1 MNSIAFWKSWE
12 KPSRFFFWI
21 LSVTLLLSVL
31 YFWYAY
37 YSNPAPV
44 ITWDQF
50 QQMNTEEVL
59 VRTFSKGIFDFPVF
73 SDNYLIYEIPG
84 GGELQPNINA
94 SFYFLLF
101 SSISILVLLTV
112 VSSLSR
118 FWFIIGM
125 GIFCLFIMTLQIES
139 TMVFGLTNKIP
150 SIVSLLLFC
159 SLAWYFQS
167 IRAGTGFIVRFISFG
182 VLYALLLTS
191 VSYFGKVESPLLHIT
206 VHGFALAVILTTLF
220 ILMIAHEIPVAF
232 INIITQGTRQSKSLQ
247 HFLVIIGFYLINL
260 LLAYGIK
267 IGYFSL
273 NIWVI
278 DFYLLFTVSALLSI
292 WGFRQ
297 REPQYE
303 SIFKADP
310 AGIYFML
317 AMALISFTTIG
328 YFMSTANDTILIVF
342 RDLII
347 YSHLGY
353 GIIFTFYVI
362 SNFGS
367 MLTKNL
373 PVHKVLYKPTS
384 MPYFTFRLMGLIC
397 TFAFLIFDT
406 NWRTPFNQIIASY
419 YNSNGDLY
427 LAEGNIETAEFN
439 YNKSVFFRNQ
449 NHHAHYALAGI
460 QAARLEPR
468 KELDEWKAASES
480 NPPEQTII
488 NLTDAYRRSRKTA
501 EALSV
506 IEKSTVTVNP
516 HAAILNAKGLIY
528 TQLNMADSAMQS
540 FQQARRSGYMKEVAE
555 TNMIAASVR
564 FKIAYPAD
572 SLLHLLGSD
581 KQGPITNALALANL
595 QNNPIDIEFTIG
607 SDTALSA
614 TRAAFIC
621 NYFINQRESVDT
633 TLIDKAIKLARRP
646 VNDFFKEHIMIAS
659 AQAYYTQGM
668 IRKAFEITREVAY
681 SKGSGKYFLLLG
693 NWALE
698 QGNPSIAANYFAIAR
713 EKQHPNALLSEAIA
727 QTEAGNFADAGILWD
742 SLSNSPDSSYRYNAD
757 KIKTLLKSPA
767 SQINSRT
774 DESKYLYCRYR
785 ISTEDSSQF
794 HNVVNSIANEELKVR
809 ALIEY
814 SRKWY
819 LLDEPEI
826 AARYLNKLEGLTP
839 SKESTLAEFNYMNC
853 MLLANS
859 RNWEELKIQINS
871 VSLLKKY
878 YRNELIYWQALLD
891 EKDGKMKEAGNKF
904 MYLGRANMYF
914 EEGVVAASQYIA
926 TDTTIDRINS
936 YSMLVEGLMVK
947 PASVKL
953 LKAYIKESAII
964 GFDDEAAESLEKLK
978 TLIPRASFNRYVKEN
993 PDFFDIE

>member
-1 MNSIAFWKSWE
+1 MNSIAFWKSWDNHY
-12 KPSRFFFWI
+12 RYFFLI
-21 LSVTLLLSVL
+21 LSITLLLSVV

-50 QQMNTEEVL
+50 QQMKTEEVV

-73 SDNYLIYEIPG
+73 SDNYLIYEVLG
-84 GGELQPNINA
+84 GSELQPNTNA
-94 SFYFLLF
+94 SYFFLLL
-101 SSISILVLLTV
+101 SSVSILVLLTV

-139 TMVFGLTNKIP
+139 TQVFGLTGKIP

-159 SLAWYFQS
+159 SLAWYFQA
-167 IRAGTGFIVRFISFG
+167 IRSGSGLLLRFITFS
-182 VLYALLLTS
+182 VLYALLLAT
-191 VSYFGKVESPLLHIT
+191 VILFGQVESPLLHLS
-206 VHGFALAVILTTLF
+206 VNVFALAVILTTIF
-220 ILMIAHEIPVAF
+220 ILMIAHEIPVMF
-232 INIITQGTRQSKSLQ
+232 INVITQGTRQSKSLQ

-267 IGYFSL
+267 IGYISL

-278 DFYLLFTVSALLSI
+278 DFYLLFTASALLSI

-310 AGIYFML
+310 AGIYFIL
-317 AMALISFTTIG
+317 GMALISFTTIG

-353 GIIFTFYVI
+353 GIIFIFYVI

-373 PVHKVLYKPTS
+373 QVHKVLYKPTT

-460 QAARLEPR
+460 QAARLEPS
-468 KELDEWKAASES
+468 KEIDEWKAASES
-480 NPPEQTII
+480 NPTEQTII

-501 EALSV
+501 EALAL
-506 IEKSTVTVNP
+506 IEKASVALTH

-540 FQQARRSGYMKEVAE
+540 YQQARRSGYMKEIAE
-555 TNMIAASVR
+555 TNLIAASVR

-581 KQGPITNALALANL
+581 KQGPKTNALALANL
-595 QNNPIDIEFTIG
+595 QNTPIDLEFKIG
-607 SDTALSA
+607 TDTVLSA
-614 TRAAFIC
+614 TTAALIC
-621 NYFINQRESVDT
+621 NYFINQRESIDT
-633 TLIDKAIKLARRP
+633 ALIGNAIKLARRP
-646 VNDFFKEHIMIAS
+646 VNDFFKEHILVAS
-659 AQAYYTQGM
+659 AQAYYAQGM
-668 IRKAFEITREVAY
+668 IKKAFEITREVAY
-681 SKGSGKYFLLLG
+681 SKGNGKYFLLLG

-698 QGNPSIAANYFAIAR
+698 QGNPAIASNYFAIAR

-727 QTEAGNFADAGILWD
+727 QTEAGNFTDAEIMWD
-742 SLSNSPDSSYRYNAD
+742 SLSKSQDSSYRYNAD
-757 KIKTLLKSPA
+757 KIITLLNTPG
-767 SQINSRT
+767 SQITSRN
-774 DESKYLYCRYR
+774 DEIKFLYCRYK
-785 ISTEDSSQF
+785 IATEDSLQF
-794 HNVVNSIANEELKVR
+794 QKVVNSIENEELKAR

-814 SRKWY
+814 SKKWY
-819 LLDEPEI
+819 LMDEPEI
-826 AARYLNKLEGLTP
+826 AARYLNMLEGLTP
-839 SKESTLAEFNYMNC
+839 AKESTLAEFNYMNC

-891 EKDGKMKEAGNKF
+891 EKDGKIKEAGNKF

-926 TDTTIDRINS
+926 TDTTIDRIDS

-953 LKAYIKESAII
+953 LKEYIKESAII